1 MKATLLGPTGLR
13 VSELCLGTATFGN
26 RDWGAGAEESRRV
39 FEAYY
44 DAGGRFYDCANTYA
58 DGRSEELLGSFAAAR
73 RDELVIATKFGA
85 ATRPGDVNSWGSHRK

>member
-1 MKATLLGPTGLR
+1 MVGAMRTTLLGPTGLR

-26 RDWGAGAEESRRV
+26 LEWGADEEESRAV

-58 DGRSEELLGSFAAAR
+58 DGRSEELLGEVRRARAAR
-73 RDELVIATKFGA
+73 
-85 ATRPGDVNSWGSHRK
+85 SS